1 MFLFDF
7 GSPNIIALIIEADAH
22 IPMVGVDGSRLLVDV
37 TRPVALTTP
46 TDILTTTA
54 YPFASRADVWQYAPR
69 PIITDS
75 HDGDTTTACV
85 IWSCLW
91 SVHEVLR
98 GGTSHLALSAF
109 RHPLAPPLALV
120 VWSVTF

>member
-1 MFLFDF
+1 
-7 GSPNIIALIIEADAH
+7 
-22 IPMVGVDGSRLLVDV
+22 MVGVDGSRLLVDV
-37 TRPVALTTP
+37 TRPVALTTA

-54 YPFASRADVWQYAPR
+54 YPFASGSDVGQYAPR

-75 HDGDTTTACV
+75 HDGDTTTASV

-91 SVHEVLR
+91 SVADDVLPSLH
-98 GGTSHLALSAF
+98 GSLHGSFTHVV
-109 RHPLAPPLALV
+109 APPLSLV